1 MEFHADLHI
10 HSKYSRA
17 CSKDSDL
24 EHLAWWAARKGIAL
38 VGTGDFTHPAWR
50 AELERDLVPAEP
62 GLFRLRP
69 EIESRILRTLPPNC
83 RTLPRFMLSVEISTI
98 YKRDGRTR
106 KVHHLL
112 YAPSFEAAGR
122 ITADLAKIGNLAS
135 DGRPILGL
143 DSRDLLDITLSSDPG
158 SYLVPAHIWT
168 PWFSALGSKSGF
180 DSIADCYADLADHIF
195 AVETGLSSDPAMNW
209 MVSSLDSYTLVSNSD
224 AHSPPMLAREATRF
238 DTDLDYYAVRRALE
252 TGEGFRGT
260 VEFFPEE
267 GKYHLDGHR
276 KCGIRFDPQATRD
289 HHGRCPVCGKPLTV
303 GVFHRVSELA
313 DRSEGYRVPGA
324 ADFTSLVPLPEI
336 VSEIVG
342 VGPKSKRVMGEV
354 TRLVGELGP
363 ELDILQSV
371 PLDEVTRVGG
381 ELLGEAITRLR
392 RGEVIREAGY
402 DGEYGVI
409 RMFQPEE
416 LRSKNTTPTL
426 FGDLDLPE
434 QAPAAPRTARRSA
447 PSAPT
452 PAPEP
457 VTPADT
463 DAEPALFSA
472 EETSSQP
479 SPAILLDGL
488 DPDQRA
494 AAEHTGGPLL
504 IVAGPGTGKTRTLT
518 HRIAYVVAERGV
530 PASQCLAITFT
541 RRAADELRERL
552 HALLGERAADMTIT
566 TLHGLGALILREQYA
581 RAGLSPDFTIA
592 DDSLRQEIAAEIAGS
607 AGEGRRLLAR
617 RETALHEDD
626 AEIARFDARLRE
638 ANLVDFTDLIRLPVR
653 LLSADEELVAHYRS
667 RWPYISVDEYQDVD
681 ESQYA
686 LLRLLAGPEAN
697 LTVIGDP
704 DQAIYGFRGADVGF
718 FLRFTED
725 YPSARTVQLTRNYR
739 SNSTIV
745 NAALQAIAPASLVP
759 GRTLR
764 AVGQFGEAPR
774 IGVHVAADEY
784 AEASFVARAIDR
796 LLGGTSLHSLDSGRV
811 TEDGDDSLSFSD
823 ICVLY
828 RTDAQ
833 SEAIISAFNTAGIPF
848 QKRSHDRL
856 LSRPEMRILVAEL
869 PHQPDGPVVDR
880 VRSAVETLCRRY
892 ADNERRV
899 TDVRAAGELVA
910 PLAERCGTDLS
921 EFLSALALG
930 AEVDALDPRA
940 DRVSLLT
947 LHAAK
952 GLEYPVVFLVGCE
965 DGLLPFFFPGEE
977 HEDTAEERRLF
988 FVGITRAQRRL
999 YLSRARRRT
1008 RRGRT
1013 FDAAP
1018 SPFLA
1023 AIDAKLTMAVDAESA
1038 LRKRPKDRQLRLL

>member
-98 YKRDGRTR
+98 SKRDGRTR

-426 FGDLDLPE
+426 F
-434 QAPAAPRTARRSA
+434 
-447 PSAPT
+447 
-452 PAPEP
+452 
-457 VTPADT
+457 
-463 DAEPALFSA
+463 
-472 EETSSQP
+472 
-479 SPAILLDGL
+479 
-488 DPDQRA
+488 
-494 AAEHTGGPLL
+494 
-504 IVAGPGTGKTRTLT
+504 
-518 HRIAYVVAERGV
+518 
-530 PASQCLAITFT
+530 
-541 RRAADELRERL
+541 
-552 HALLGERAADMTIT
+552 
-566 TLHGLGALILREQYA
+566 
-581 RAGLSPDFTIA
+581 
-592 DDSLRQEIAAEIAGS
+592 
-607 AGEGRRLLAR
+607 
-617 RETALHEDD
+617 
-626 AEIARFDARLRE
+626 
-638 ANLVDFTDLIRLPVR
+638 
-653 LLSADEELVAHYRS
+653 
-667 RWPYISVDEYQDVD
+667 
-681 ESQYA
+681 
-686 LLRLLAGPEAN
+686 
-697 LTVIGDP
+697 
-704 DQAIYGFRGADVGF
+704 
-718 FLRFTED
+718 
-725 YPSARTVQLTRNYR
+725 
-739 SNSTIV
+739 
-745 NAALQAIAPASLVP
+745 
-759 GRTLR
+759 
-764 AVGQFGEAPR
+764 
-774 IGVHVAADEY
+774 
-784 AEASFVARAIDR
+784 
-796 LLGGTSLHSLDSGRV
+796 
-811 TEDGDDSLSFSD
+811 
-823 ICVLY
+823 
-828 RTDAQ
+828 
-833 SEAIISAFNTAGIPF
+833 
-848 QKRSHDRL
+848 
-856 LSRPEMRILVAEL
+856 
-869 PHQPDGPVVDR
+869 
-880 VRSAVETLCRRY
+880 
-892 ADNERRV
+892 
-899 TDVRAAGELVA
+899 
-910 PLAERCGTDLS
+910 
-921 EFLSALALG
+921 
-930 AEVDALDPRA
+930 
-940 DRVSLLT
+940 
-947 LHAAK
+947 
-952 GLEYPVVFLVGCE
+952 
-965 DGLLPFFFPGEE
+965 
-977 HEDTAEERRLF
+977 
-988 FVGITRAQRRL
+988 
-999 YLSRARRRT
+999 
-1008 RRGRT
+1008 
-1013 FDAAP
+1013 
-1018 SPFLA
+1018 
-1023 AIDAKLTMAVDAESA
+1023 
-1038 LRKRPKDRQLRLL
+1038 